1 MCIRDRP
8 SIGPDGEFHFIGVFT
23 DDQGATTWNYVEAT
37 SPVNRCEPVKQI
49 NSAGDGGDASP
60 GDGSCDTGG
69 TVDGE
74 PECTLRA
81 AIEESNAGSNLERI
95 EFASDVSW
103 RRIDPGSALPPITS
117 GLDLV
122 GLPGMVIDGSGA
134 GTSAVGLRVEADGT
148 TVSDLTLANFDSH
161 GIHATADVNLVR
173 VSATGN
179 GGFGARFDGVTRL
192 EGASTVQ
199 ANGAGGIWASA
210 RDRALTELKLQAL
223 GPELIVCLLYTSDA
237 ADE

>member
-1 MCIRDRP
+1 VEVLDETPGRPNGNGAFTQVGRSRTGIDPGTAYGGPP

-23 DDQGATTWNYVEAT
+23 DDQGASTWNDVEAT
-37 SPVNRCEPVKQI
+37 PPVHRCEPVKQI

-95 EFASDVSW
+95 EFAPDVSW
-103 RRIDPGSALPPITS
+103 RRIDPGSALPPIAS

-134 GTSAVGLRVEADGT
+134 GTSAVGLRVEAEGT
-148 TVSDLTLANFDSH
+148 TVSDLTLANFDSQ
-161 GIHATADVNLVR
+161 
-173 VSATGN
+173 
-179 GGFGARFDGVTRL
+179 
-192 EGASTVQ
+192 ASTLPRTC
-199 ANGAGGIWASA
+199 ISSASA
-210 RDRALTELKLQAL
+210 RLEMV
-223 GPELIVCLLYTSDA
+223 GSETSSMG
-237 ADE
+237 